1 MNIGKYKLISDWE
14 IANTAHTALAEYD
27 GKKHFLK
34 KYNNYKM
41 PRKNASTSA
50 ELYARQEEEFKAFV
64 DYRTALNTKLGKI
77 AQSGGNII
85 LPSEWFVADNV
96 FVEATEFIE
105 GTVSEGTLFKLSDD
119 DKYFLLL
126 TAAGALKSLHS
137 ASIIHSDLK
146 RSNILVIKNA
156 YGKYIAKIIDF
167 DKSYFEGR
175 PRVNDLGGD
184 QCYVSPELAY
194 CLMSD
199 LAESGVKALSTKSDI
214 FSLGLVFYNY
224 LCRGGF
230 PALTNEDGESEGS
243 AKYCGEASL
252 RNGTLTV
259 GAEIKEEYLRALIAN
274 MLYRDPEKRPSA
286 QKVVDVLKSKTVL
299 PVLKGMGV
307 RTIATRAAKADEAA
321 ESVVAAHEYRAASGA
336 GELIVEYE
344 KLRKAGFVKVEC
356 EASGASMKYK
366 LYKSDGSYIYM
377 NPQVL
382 VLTGYAKRR

>member
-105 GTVSEGTLFKLSDD
+105 GTVSEDTLFKLSDD

-137 ASIIHSDLK
+137 AGIIHSDLK

-199 LAESGVKALSTKSDI
+199 LAESGVKFARCQTGWMKCEKVPGQYDFQWLDEVVDPLAAIGIETW
-214 FSLGLVFYNY
+214 FSLSFGHPVHTPAEAYEKAWREANGKLVPGWARGWVGEIPLYHGEKGMKAWTEY
-224 LCRGGF
+224 VRALCRHFRGRVRF
-230 PALTNEDGESEGS
+230 FEVWNEP
-243 AKYCGEASL
+243 EAFWTHNGVSL
-252 RNGTLTV
+252 WGTMSL
-259 GAEIKEEYLRALIAN
+259 AEKA
-274 MLYRDPEKRPSA
+274 RD
-286 QKVVDVLKSKTVL
+286 
-299 PVLKGMGV
+299 
-307 RTIATRAAKADEAA
+307 
-321 ESVVAAHEYRAASGA
+321 
-336 GELIVEYE
+336 
-344 KLRKAGFVKVEC
+344 
-356 EASGASMKYK
+356 
-366 LYKSDGSYIYM
+366 
-377 NPQVL
+377 
-382 VLTGYAKRR
+382 